1 MAIYSH
7 PWTSIGGDRAVSD
20 AMDAAYFAATHG
32 NLVLTGLEPT
42 LSGTDVSVAPGTAV
56 IQGRV
61 VTVDAAVT
69 LTPVINRRARIVL
82 RLDIANRTAE
92 VALSGTT
99 TSYPSLTRSGT
110 VWELG
115 LGTVDTTAATTVTD
129 TRADFTLCGMHD
141 TGWMSNQLTT
151 ATGWSLQSQ
160 SVRRI
165 GNVVYLRLFVQ
176 RTGGDITVPTNGNI
190 TNTTVATLPTWAVPT
205 INGAL
210 ASADAGRM
218 ASAVATPA
226 GEVSLAAVAPGG
238 DIVNGESIT
247 IGGSYLLG

>member
-20 AMDAAYFAATHG
+20 AMDMAYFAAAHG

-42 LSGTDVSVAPGTAV
+42 LSGANVSVSPGTAV

-69 LTPVINRRARIVL
+69 LTPTINRRARIVL

-99 TSYPSLTRSGT
+99 TSYPSLTRSGA

-129 TRADFTLCGMHD
+129 TRADFTLCGIYD
-141 TGWMSNQLTT
+141 TGWQTT
-151 ATGWSLQSQ
+151 LVTGWSTNHRRVGNTVFLNATRTSLVSDGATVTSPAVVPSSFTPTGLTTCAVRGSGGLVGVANISNAGIITLTNQSG
-160 SVRRI
+160 SSMSTCAVS
-165 GNVVYLRLFVQ
+165 
-176 RTGGDITVPTNGNI
+176 
-190 TNTTVATLPTWAVPT
+190 ATYH
-205 INGAL
+205 
-210 ASADAGRM
+210 
-218 ASAVATPA
+218 AT
-226 GEVSLAAVAPGG
+226 
-238 DIVNGESIT
+238 
-247 IGGSYLLG
+247 